1 MKSDDS
7 QGGLP
12 EVSIIVLKTFDNQH
26 PEDDIN
32 FKTLKNLR
40 ILVVDDNIDTLIL
53 ITVILEDYGVKVMT
67 ATSASEAFEIIRD
80 FELDFLII
88 DIVMPQEDGYSLICK
103 IRRLEN
109 IHKKKIPAI
118 ALTAVDTDEAR
129 QLAFKSGFQNYL
141 TKPFDNGELVI
152 EIAKFLVNCN

>member
-1 MKSDDS
+1 MKRNDS
-7 QGGLP
+7 QGGLAG
-12 EVSIIVLKTFDNQH
+12 VSIIVLKSFDNQR
-26 PEDDIN
+26 PEDSTN
-32 FKTLKNLR
+32 VKTLNNLR
-40 ILVVDDNIDTLIL
+40 VLVVDDNIDTLIL
-53 ITVILEDYGVKVMT
+53 ITVILEDYGAKVMT
-67 ATSASEAFEIIRD
+67 ATSAREAFEVIRD

-103 IRRLEN
+103 IRTLDN
-109 IHKKKIPAI
+109 TQKKQIPAI
-118 ALTAVDTDEAR
+118 ALTAIDTDEAR

>member
-7 QGGLP
+7 QGDLA
-12 EVSIIVLKTFDNQH
+12 EVSVIVLKSFDNQY

-32 FKTLKNLR
+32 VKTLNNLR
-40 ILVVDDNIDTLIL
+40 IIVVDDNIDTLIL
-53 ITVILEDYGVKVMT
+53 ITVILEDYGAKVMT
-67 ATSASEAFEIIRD
+67 ATSASEALEVIRD

-88 DIVMPQEDGYSLICK
+88 DIVMPQEDGYSLIGK
-103 IRRLEN
+103 IRTLEN
-109 IHKKKIPAI
+109 TQKKAIPAI

-141 TKPFDNGELVI
+141 TKPFDNRELVI
-152 EIAKFLVNCN
+152 EIANFLVNCN